1 MSSYIQVTLQRPVNL
16 DKYDRS
22 VPAADQAHN
31 IPKSFLD
38 CMAVREEV
46 FVKGQNIPLLLE
58 GDSDDCRSYHW
69 VAYASAE
76 DGTRFPVGNLR
87 LVPFP
92 HEAHPLPGSS
102 FDLPENV
109 TGNELKAEP
118 KPWIVDRA
126 TTFHDGREAYVKLG
140 RMAVIEDYR
149 GKGIAGKLVKSA
161 IAWTKENPTAFD
173 VLGAVDESGAELTGA
188 MTSWNGLICIHA
200 QEYVADA
207 WAKWGFK
214 EDEEMGRWTE
224 AGIPHVGMF
233 MRVNLP
239 ASPSAS

>member
-1 MSSYIQVTLQRPVNL
+1 MSSSDIQITLQRPLNL

-69 VAYASAE
+69 VAYASGE

-109 TGNELKAEP
+109 TGNEPIA
-118 KPWIVDRA
+118 
-126 TTFHDGREAYVKLG
+126 EAYVKLG
-140 RMAVIEDYR
+140 RMAVMEEYR
-149 GKGIAGKLVKSA
+149 GKGIAGQLVRSA

-173 VLGAVDESGAELTGA
+173 VSGAIDESGAELPGA
-188 MTSWNGLICIHA
+188 MTAWNGLICIHA
-200 QEYVADA
+200 QEYVAKT
-207 WAKWGFK
+207 WARWGFK
-214 EDEEMGRWTE
+214 EDEKMGRWTE

-233 MRVNLP
+233 MRVDI
-239 ASPSAS
+239 PSAP

>member
-1 MSSYIQVTLQRPVNL
+1 MSSGIQITLQRPLNL
-16 DKYDRS
+16 DRYDRS

-31 IPKSFLD
+31 IPQSFLD

-69 VAYASAE
+69 VAYASSE
-76 DGTRFPVGNLR
+76 DGSRFPVGNLR

-118 KPWIVDRA
+118 LPWIVDRA

-140 RMAVIEDYR
+140 RMAVIEEYR
-149 GKGIAGKLVKSA
+149 GKGIAGQLVRSA
-161 IAWTKENPTAFD
+161 IEFTRTNPEVFN
-173 VLGAVDESGAELTGA
+173 LPGAKDESGAELMEA
-188 MTSWNGLICIHA
+188 MTIWNGLVCIHA

-207 WAKWGFK
+207 WARWGFK
-214 EDEEMGRWTE
+214 EDEMMGKWTE
-224 AGIPHVGMF
+224 AGIPHIGMF
-233 MRVNLP
+233 LRVDLP
-239 ASPSAS
+239 ASPLES

>member
-1 MSSYIQVTLQRPVNL
+1 MLSDIQITLQRPLNL

-22 VPAADQAHN
+22 VPAADQAHH

-69 VAYASAE
+69 VAYATAE

-109 TGNELKAEP
+109 TTNQLEAEP

-126 TTFHDGREAYVKLG
+126 TTFHNGREAYVKLG
-140 RMAVIEDYR
+140 RMAVIEEYR
-149 GKGIAGKLVKSA
+149 GKGVAGQLVRSA
-161 IAWTKENPTAFD
+161 IDFTRKNPTVFNIP
-173 VLGAVDESGAELTGA
+173 GAVDGSGAELTKEMA
-188 MTSWNGLICIHA
+188 AWNGLICIHA
-200 QEYVADA
+200 QEYVANA
-207 WAKWGFK
+207 WAKWGFL
-214 EDEEMGRWTE
+214 EDEKMGKWTE

-233 MRVNLP
+233 LRVDLH
-239 ASPSAS
+239 ASPSEP